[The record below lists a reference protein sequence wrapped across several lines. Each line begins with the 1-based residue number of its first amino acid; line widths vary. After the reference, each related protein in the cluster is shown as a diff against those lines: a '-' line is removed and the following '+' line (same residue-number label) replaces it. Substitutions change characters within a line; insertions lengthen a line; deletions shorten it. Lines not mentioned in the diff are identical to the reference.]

1 MRRGAQ
7 IGEFETAVN
16 GELARL
22 QRVLPD
28 DLILDRTSDQPLQVA
43 ESVSL
48 FMRSLLE
55 AILLVVLVAL
65 IGFWEWRTALLL
77 ALSIPITLAMTFGLM
92 RAFGVDIQQISIA
105 SLIISLGLLIDDPVV
120 ASAAIKASL
129 AAGWET
135 RVAAWLGPTKLA
147 TAILFATITNIAAY
161 LPFLTLPGDVGI
173 FIWSLPVVL
182 TLSLV
187 ASRIVSMT
195 FVPMLGNVILRM
207 PKKPPPTPEQRR
219 S

>member
-92 RAFGVDIQQISIA
+92 RVFGVDIQQISIA

-120 ASAAIKASL
+120 ASDAIKSSL
-129 AAGWET
+129 GGGWEARTAGWVG
-135 RVAAWLGPTKLA
+135 RA
-147 TAILFATITNIAAY
+147 T
-161 LPFLTLPGDVGI
+161 
-173 FIWSLPVVL
+173 
-182 TLSLV
+182 
-187 ASRIVSMT
+187 
-195 FVPMLGNVILRM
+195 
-207 PKKPPPTPEQRR
+207 PPHA
-219 S
+219 